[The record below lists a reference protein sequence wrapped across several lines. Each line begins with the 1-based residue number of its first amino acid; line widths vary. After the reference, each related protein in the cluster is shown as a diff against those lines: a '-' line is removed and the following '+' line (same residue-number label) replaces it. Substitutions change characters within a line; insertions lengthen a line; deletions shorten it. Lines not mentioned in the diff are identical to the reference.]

1 MNMHSEVLLESGVD
15 GKDAGGA
22 PGWSISGGLLQGSIE
37 SCRGPRSF
45 QPVCVVW
52 WCDRLGSYRLWT
64 GECKMGVLPS
74 IVACS
79 GALPQAVH
87 RRVSVGFFG
96 ERV

>member
-15 GKDAGGA
+15 GKGAGGA

-52 WCDRLGSYRLWT
+52 CG
-64 GECKMGVLPS
+64 GV
-74 IVACS
+74 IA
-79 GALPQAVH
+79 
-87 RRVSVGFFG
+87 
-96 ERV
+96 